1 MTQEEMKINHDKMI
15 EYENHMIERMAEA
28 KLESKIMTALIDTIL
43 DNSKLTYDG
52 EGLRIESDS
61 EMFAIIKAFFS
72 VDYEYRL
79 TELKDERDAER
90 QKAKELAES
99 IQKSNGGK
107 KNG

>member
-1 MTQEEMKINHDKMI
+1 MENEII
-15 EYENHMIERMAEA
+15 EQLAEA

-52 EGLRIESDS
+52 DGLRLESEA

-79 TELKDERDAER
+79 TELKDERDAEL

>member
-1 MTQEEMKINHDKMI
+1 MENEII
-15 EYENHMIERMAEA
+15 EQLAEA
-28 KLESKIMTALIDTIL
+28 KLESKIMRALIDTIL

-61 EMFAIIKAFFS
+61 EMLAIIKAFFS
-72 VDYEYRL
+72 DEYDNRL
-79 TELKDERDAER
+79 TQLKAERDQEL

>member
-1 MTQEEMKINHDKMI
+1 MENEII
-15 EYENHMIERMAEA
+15 EQLAEA
-28 KLESKIMTALIDTIL
+28 KLESKIMRALIDTIL

-72 VDYEYRL
+72 DEYDNRL
-79 TELKDERDAER
+79 TQLKAERDQELK
-90 QKAKELAES
+90 KA
-99 IQKSNGGK
+99 NGGK